1 MNSQWEEI
9 KDLSDIPG
17 TTVFTGD
24 MARIGFHLN
33 QFCMSLMTS
42 DNREQF
48 KANEAEYLKQ
58 WPLTPEQTSA
68 VLRRDYATMMT
79 LGGNVYFLAK
89 IGATDGWPFIRV
101 AATMSGLS
109 EEEYRNMM
117 NSGGRSVEGL
127 RSARNAR

>member
-17 TTVFTGD
+17 TTVFTGE

-33 QFCMSLMTS
+33 QFCMSLMKC
-42 DNREQF
+42 DNRERF
-48 KANEAEYLKQ
+48 KLNEAEYLHQ
-58 WPLTPEQTSA
+58 WPLTPEQISA
-68 VLRRDYATMMT
+68 VLRRDYAAMMA

-127 RSARNAR
+127 RSARELR